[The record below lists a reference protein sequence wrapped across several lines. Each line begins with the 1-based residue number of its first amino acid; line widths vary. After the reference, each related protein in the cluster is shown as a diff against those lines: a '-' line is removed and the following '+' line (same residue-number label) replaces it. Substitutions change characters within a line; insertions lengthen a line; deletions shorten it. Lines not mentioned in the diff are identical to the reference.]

1 MATKEEKV
9 KSFDDLSVDEE
20 LPVADAADE
29 IPEEEQD
36 EEEDA
41 SPAAL
46 FEAVLFLSAEP
57 LPIQFFVKNFNMN
70 ETDVRIILSSL
81 VDEYE
86 ERDGGLKLL
95 EISNGYQFVT
105 NPRCAKGI
113 RRVMGYKKKEP
124 LSKGM
129 LETLSIVAYKQ
140 PVVMAGI
147 EELRGVSSRMMVANL
162 MKSNLIKPVGRKD
175 LPGRPLAYG
184 TTDEFLR
191 FFGLNKLADLPKL
204 SEIKEFNYE
213 NGE

>member
-162 MKSNLIKPVGRKD
+162 MKRNLIKPVRRKD
-175 LPGRPLAYG
+175 LPGRPFAYG